1 MEEASPVKLSVAELA
16 GKFKSRPLLMPRNDE
31 RKPVRKSPPC
41 SLQLHDQMDSESEK
55 EKPTITPQPPPK
67 AKLKNS
73 PLIEKLQANPILSPN
88 ILLTSAKSPEGK
100 QQAAPF
106 CPIIPSSPT
115 LRPPQQHGANE
126 VPISFEQPAEGTTL
140 PNFNKS
146 RVRLSFKRRPPT
158 RQHRK
163 SAGEEEVP
171 DTPEENKS
179 PCDLH
184 SPDNAPDKNGNTKDA
199 LNVPQEE
206 THENQEDTTPPI
218 TVKDTKLQEEHDDD
232 DDVTKDSEETEDTE
246 GENKEE
252 VAEERSSGNPEASE
266 AVDNQQEEKALEEHS
281 TEDMEGAKKEEE
293 TSGES
298 TEENM
303 DAEDQDQDQA
313 SGD

>member
-16 GKFKSRPLLMPRNDE
+16 GKFKSHPLLMPRNDE

-41 SLQLHDQMDSESEK
+41 SLQLHDQMDTESEK

-73 PLIEKLQANPILSPN
+73 PLIEKLQANPILSPG

-100 QQAAPF
+100 PQAAPF
-106 CPIIPSSPT
+106 CPIRPSSPT

-163 SAGEEEVP
+163 SAGEEGVP

-184 SPDNAPDKNGNTKDA
+184 SPDNTPDKNGNTKDA

-206 THENQEDTTPPI
+206 THESQEDSTPPI
-218 TVKDTKLQEEHDDD
+218 TVKDTKQQEEYDD
-232 DDVTKDSEETEDTE
+232 DDVTKDSEGTEDTE

-252 VAEERSSGNPEASE
+252 VTDEKSSGNPEASE
-266 AVDNQQEEKALEEHS
+266 AVDNQEEEKALEEHS
-281 TEDMEGAKKEEE
+281 TEDMEGSNNEEE

-303 DAEDQDQDQA
+303 DTEDQDQDQA